1 MSRLVAD
8 DMAVAVAPD
17 DSFLHHDAADL
28 LVAMP
33 MPGHGRFRRHDRHR
47 SGQHSGSGQGKEEFL
62 HGNSHSSAPVPSS
75 MQGVCIRRRLIR
87 PQCRRRAIFRHVQ
100 RRMRRRNGI
109 SLPSAPPATSLTA
122 VKSVFNRPTNTG
134 WRRPVVSFDVSRGF
148 SVALRGKPCQASKTG
163 ARGGRVSFARSH
175 GVPGILF

>member
-1 MSRLVAD
+1 
-8 DMAVAVAPD
+8 MAVAVTPD
-17 DSFLHHDAADL
+17 DSFLHHDAAHL
-28 LVAMP
+28 LVALP

-47 SGQHSGSGQGKEEFL
+47 PGQDGGSGQGKEELL

-75 MQGVCIRRRLIR
+75 CAGRLPPKTLHPPR
-87 PQCRRRAIFRHVQ
+87 CRRRATCRHVQ
-100 RRMRRRNGI
+100 RRMQRRNGI
-109 SLPSAPPATSLTA
+109 GLTLASPATSLTA

-148 SVALRGKPCQASKTG
+148 SVALRGKPCQVSKTE